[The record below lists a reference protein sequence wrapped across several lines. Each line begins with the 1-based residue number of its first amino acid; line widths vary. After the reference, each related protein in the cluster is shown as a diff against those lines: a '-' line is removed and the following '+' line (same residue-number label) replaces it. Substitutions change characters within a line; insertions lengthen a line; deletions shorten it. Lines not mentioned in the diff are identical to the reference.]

1 MTQEQENYLLKK
13 IENIINAE
21 VDFEPFTGELIHK
34 HIAAKKILNFLQDS
48 GVNFTEL
55 NEKKGCQLKIQLSEN

>member
-13 IENIINAE
+13 IENIINNE
-21 VDFEPFTGELIHK
+21 LDFDPEIGEFINKHK
-34 HIAAKKILNFLQDS
+34 AAQKILNFLQDS